1 MTDPGIHV
9 PDPPVI
15 PRSKRMVQVA
25 SYAVVTMVMLFAV
38 VVAGAAIV
46 DRYQAKP
53 RQTTLQQAVDQ
64 SRRNG
69 ERLCDFAVATADTF
83 ATLLDDEDAQLSP
96 EQVAAIRKMQAVAY
110 ECKAGIRG
118 EDDAGG

>member
-1 MTDPGIHV
+1 MTDDTSIHI
-9 PDPPVI
+9 PDPPVL
-15 PRSKRMVQVA
+15 PRRKRLLQVA
-25 SYAVVTMVMLFAV
+25 AYAAVTMALLFMV
-38 VVAGAAIV
+38 VVAGAALV

-83 ATLLDDEDAQLSP
+83 ATLLDDEDAQLST
-96 EQVAAIRKMQAVAY
+96 EQVTAIRKMQSVAH
-110 ECKAGIRG
+110 ECKAGIQ
-118 EDDAGG
+118 DPDAN